1 MPIFFYT
8 AKSLS
13 GQVKTGVSEATNI
26 RELAQSLKSE
36 GLILTNAENK
46 EEKQKKKIGGDLF
59 LGRVSITEKMLM
71 TRNLW
76 IMVATGLSLVKGFYI
91 LAAQAKSKKMKS
103 ALLDISG
110 ELAKGKSLSECF
122 KKYPDIFSDLYVNM
136 IQSGEESG
144 TLEDVL
150 QVLSLQL
157 EREKEMKGK
166 VQKAL
171 VYPVILV
178 LTMLSVGLL
187 LVIFVF
193 PKINNLFKNLNADLP
208 ITTKIILGMGDFLTV
223 YWPFFIVVLVFLGM
237 IFFYLSKTKSGKF
250 FIDTALLK
258 IPVVSSLIR
267 KSNSAAFVRSL
278 SSLMSAGVPLI
289 RSLEITA
296 GNVSNFYFKQALYE
310 SAKRVEKGEKLF
322 NSLKPSQNI
331 FPYGTIEMIEIG
343 EETGRTSTILKKLAE
358 FYEEEVSNAADSL
371 AVIIEPV
378 LIVILGLVVGVFA
391 ISIIGPLYSV
401 LGKI

>member
-1 MPIFFYT
+1 M
-8 AKSLS
+8 
-13 GQVKTGVSEATNI
+13 Q
-26 RELAQSLKSE
+26 
-36 GLILTNAENK
+36 
-46 EEKQKKKIGGDLF
+46 
-59 LGRVSITEKMLM
+59 
-71 TRNLW
+71 
-76 IMVATGLSLVKGFYI
+76 
-91 LAAQAKSKKMKS
+91 
-103 ALLDISG
+103 
-110 ELAKGKSLSECF
+110 
-122 KKYPDIFSDLYVNM
+122 
-136 IQSGEESG
+136 
-144 TLEDVL
+144 
-150 QVLSLQL
+150 
-157 EREKEMKGK
+157 GK

-178 LTMLSVGLL
+178 LTMMSIGLL

-193 PKINNLFKNLNADLP
+193 PKINDLFKNLNADLP
-208 ITTKIILGMGDFLTV
+208 ITTKIILGAGDFLTA
-223 YWPFFIVVLVFLGM
+223 YWYFFII
-237 IFFYLSKTKSGKF
+237 IFIFAIISIFYLSRTKSGKF
-250 FIDTALLK
+250 LIDTTLLK
-258 IPVVSSLIR
+258 IPVVSSLVR

-278 SSLMSAGVPLI
+278 SSLMAAGVPLI

-296 GNVSNFYFKQALYE
+296 GNVSNFYFKQALHE

>member
-13 GQVKTGVSEATNI
+13 GEIKTGVSEATNI

-103 ALLDISG
+103 ALLDISD
-110 ELAKGKSLSECF
+110 ELAKGKGLSECF

-322 NSLKPSQNI
+322 NSLKPNQNI